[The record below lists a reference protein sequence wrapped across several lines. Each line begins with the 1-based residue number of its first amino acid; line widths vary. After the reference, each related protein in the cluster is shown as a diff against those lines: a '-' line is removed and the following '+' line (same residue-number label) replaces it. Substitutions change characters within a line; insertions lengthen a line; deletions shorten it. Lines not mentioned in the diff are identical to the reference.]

1 MKNTNLSQLNN
12 SNGTAN
18 AAAQGPS
25 TDPIS
30 QQQGKKKLSGVAL
43 EQNKPTPAE
52 IGMRPV
58 FNTTA
63 AFDVAR
69 AATKAM
75 SQSAFL
81 VTNNNRSL
89 STYLFQP
96 VKGVIE
102 INAGGD
108 FPAVQPFLK
117 AEQRINARAASFG
130 YTVQNRIGDVAVV
143 TGGFYGHYPNH
154 DFYTA
159 NDEKTFEVHGDIR
172 NTYNNLGGPNGI
184 LGFPISDET
193 GTPDGAGRYNHF
205 RNGSIYWS
213 HRTGPAALWGKV
225 HDCWAASGWER
236 GPLGYPVENQHRMI
250 PIPATDPIVEWC
262 RFENG
267 VIAGDPKAAK
277 IAPSAVIS
285 HSTLQALLGNLVNEQ
300 FKASPNNV
308 ALRSGMEALGVND
321 YRYDYF
327 TGAVSRAVG
336 FRLHG
341 FHDNGLAT
349 DTDFSIDI
357 WLRFELCSPITFTE
371 PVSRALV
378 AILDFLRVKWEG
390 GLPLGEVISGVSEG
404 IHASFYS
411 PDPSH
416 PEIPEGA
423 MTILQMPT
431 GADVRTG
438 KIDLLDVI
446 LGTDGDLQF
455 FVNPLTPPK
464 ENLDYYFDFGH
475 ERQRQ
480 LQDKLDSM

>member
-1 MKNTNLSQLNN
+1 MENTNLRQL
-12 SNGTAN
+12 SNTNGAAN
-18 AAAQGPS
+18 VVAQ
-25 TDPIS
+25 IR
-30 QQQGKKKLSGVAL
+30 
-43 EQNKPTPAE
+43 PA
-52 IGMRPV
+52 
-58 FNTTA
+58 FNATA

-69 AATKAM
+69 AAAKAA
-75 SQSAFL
+75 SQSALL
-81 VTNNNRSL
+81 VTNNASRI

-96 VKGVIE
+96 VKDTIE
-102 INAGGD
+102 INAGGNY
-108 FPAVQPFLK
+108 PAVQPYKK
-117 AEQRINARAASFG
+117 AEQRIIARAASFG
-130 YTVQNRIGDVAVV
+130 YQEQDRIGDVGVV
-143 TGGFYGHYPNH
+143 TGGYYGHYPNH
-154 DFYTA
+154 DFYTS
-159 NDEKTFEVHGDIR
+159 NDGKTFEVHGDIR
-172 NTYNNLGGPNGI
+172 HTYNNLGGPNGI
-184 LGFPISDET
+184 LGFPVSDET
-193 GTPDGAGRYNHF
+193 KTPDGAGRYNHF
-205 RNGSIYWS
+205 TNGSIYWS
-213 HRTGPAALWGKV
+213 PRTGPAAVWGKV
-225 HDCWAASGWER
+225 RDAWAASGWER

-267 VIAGDPKAAK
+267 VIAGDPKGAK

-285 HSTLQALLGNLVNEQ
+285 HSSLQALIGNMVNEQ

-308 ALRSGMEALGVND
+308 ALRPAMEALGVND

-341 FHDNGLAT
+341 FHDNGLAP

-357 WLRFELCSPITFTE
+357 WLRFELCSPVSFTE
-371 PVSRALV
+371 PVSKAFV
-378 AILDFLRVKWEG
+378 AILDFLRVKGEG
-390 GLPLGEVISGVSEG
+390 GLPLGQVISGVSEG

-411 PDPSH
+411 PDPNH

-423 MTILQMPT
+423 MTIQQLPT

-446 LGTDGDLQF
+446 LNAGGDLEF

-480 LQDKLDSM
+480 LQDRLDSM